1 MTTFGWRMRKRLVL
15 VSWVLL
21 LIGCG
26 EAREEPTPPAEPS
39 ASSAPSAAP
48 PCAADEHLTAWCGY
62 KNPEDLAVTPDG
74 RFLLATG
81 FGTLPDSYLNEMML
95 FELAPRRRVNV
106 NITHADNTWGDPGC
120 SRVNTDLS
128 PHGLDLV
135 QRADGRHQV
144 AITNHLPRETIEFFE
159 LAPDGEGWQLIWRGC
174 VNAPADESFGAMFND
189 VALTID
195 GGFYA
200 TQMFDAQMPFEDLIT
215 AGENQEI
222 TGAVWRWDRDGGFS
236 KLPGPRPRR

>member
-62 KNPEDLAVTPDG
+62 KNAEDLAVTPDR

-81 FGTLPDSYLNEMML
+81 F
-95 FELAPRRRVNV
+95 APR
-106 NITHADNTWGDPGC
+106 
-120 SRVNTDLS
+120 
-128 PHGLDLV
+128 
-135 QRADGRHQV
+135 
-144 AITNHLPRETIEFFE
+144 
-159 LAPDGEGWQLIWRGC
+159 
-174 VNAPADESFGAMFND
+174 
-189 VALTID
+189 
-195 GGFYA
+195 
-200 TQMFDAQMPFEDLIT
+200 
-215 AGENQEI
+215 
-222 TGAVWRWDRDGGFS
+222 FS
-236 KLPGPRPRR
+236 